1 MPFSG
6 PCGKPVSGKDDFMA
20 PTIAL
25 WAVAAAAAYSLGSV
39 PVGLIV
45 TRWYAGVDVRRH
57 GSGNIGATN
66 VRRIAGNG
74 AGFLTLIG
82 DIAKG
87 AVPVILVAVVFG
99 GKSAAIPIGAMVVGL
114 AAVFGH
120 LFPVWLRFRPSGKG
134 VATMAGAFG
143 AISPP
148 AVLMAAGVF
157 LVVTAV
163 DRRVSVGSM
172 AAVAFLPLAVWWQTG
187 SPLITGGAAL
197 IALVIIARHRDN
209 IRRIKAGTEPRLGR
223 HPK

>member
-1 MPFSG
+1 
-6 PCGKPVSGKDDFMA
+6 MA
-20 PTIAL
+20 ASIAL
-25 WAVAAAAAYSLGSV
+25 WSAAVVVAYSLGSI
-39 PVGLIV
+39 PIGLIV
-45 TRWYAGVDVRRH
+45 TRWYTGIDVRCH

-74 AGFLTLIG
+74 PALLTLIG

-99 GKSAAIPIGAMVVGL
+99 GESEAMPVGAVAVGL

-134 VATMAGAFG
+134 VATTAGAFG
-143 AISPP
+143 AICPL
-148 AVLMAAGVF
+148 AALMAAAIF

-172 AAVAFLPLAVWWQTG
+172 AAMAVLPAAVAWQTG
-187 SPLITGGAAL
+187 STLVTAGAAL

-209 IRRIKAGTEPRLGR
+209 LRRIRAGTEPRLGR
-223 HPK
+223 KRE